1 MIRLHHVLDSALHLS
16 SRVHFDSISITIPR
30 NPEETLIA
38 GKVMGVGSKQKP
50 PTEMLQRFHRLPS
63 REVTYPLP
71 AGTFKPMI
79 FRTSCLIGICLVS
92 YPGVVSFKESCNLC
106 LLLVFQGSR
115 MYIFQSAAWYKKHRS
130 KSWWLAVCWP
140 DGDGPDGGWMRKRS
154 PRFNEETSHIH
165 TGQLR
170 HFRVWWRLWR
180 RRLDVWDGWRL
191 TGFPFWGWEVR
202 SLKQT
207 VRTFKW
213 ARS

>member
-1 MIRLHHVLDSALHLS
+1 MYQNHTMIRLHHLFDSALHMS

-79 FRTSCLIGICLVS
+79 FLFPFGGICLLILEM
-92 YPGVVSFKESCNLC
+92 F
-106 LLLVFQGSR
+106 F
-115 MYIFQSAAWYKKHRS
+115 S
-130 KSWWLAVCWP
+130 KNPATFFCCWCFRGAGCVYSKVLRCTKTIGP
-140 DGDGPDGGWMRKRS
+140 KADSPIVTGPEAIDGDGGWIRLNS
-154 PRFNEETSHIH
+154 PRSNKETSHIH

-170 HFRVWWRLWR
+170 HFRVWWRL
-180 RRLDVWDGWRL
+180 
-191 TGFPFWGWEVR
+191 
-202 SLKQT
+202 
-207 VRTFKW
+207 
-213 ARS
+213 